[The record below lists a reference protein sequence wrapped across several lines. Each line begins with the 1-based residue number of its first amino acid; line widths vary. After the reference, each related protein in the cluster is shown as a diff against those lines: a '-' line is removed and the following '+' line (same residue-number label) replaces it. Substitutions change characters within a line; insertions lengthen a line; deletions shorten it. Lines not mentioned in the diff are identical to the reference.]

1 MKGNSLKKLW
11 KIVAATGILSISF
24 LTLSCLYP
32 HGSES
37 VLLQGAVT
45 IGPISPGGQ
54 PDEYSEVS
62 PEVFAV
68 RKLMIYDKSGKHLVR
83 EVYFTQIDGG
93 ATGYYTAQLAPG
105 TYVIDI
111 NHEGMDTAENLPQ
124 NITVAS
130 DETITIDVN
139 IDTGIR

>member
-1 MKGNSLKKLW
+1 MKKWRELLILVGVLALSL
-11 KIVAATGILSISF
+11 V
-24 LTLSCLYP
+24 TLSCQQPLGP
-32 HGSES
+32 ET

-45 IGPISPGGQ
+45 IGPINPVEKPGESP
-54 PDEYSEVS
+54 PVS
-62 PEVFAV
+62 PEVFSA
-68 RKLMIYDKSGKHLVR
+68 RKLMIYDESGNHLVR
-83 EVYFTQIDGG
+83 EVYFTQIGNG

-111 NHEGMDTAENLPQ
+111 NHAGIDTADNLPQ
-124 NITVAS
+124 KITVAA